1 MQDAQYI
8 IELGAGTGAITCELV
23 SQYPD
28 ISLTAIELQPNL
40 AKLLQQ
46 RFSYIDVRQD
56 FAQRVLDAIPASNK
70 KWVLISSLPFLS
82 LPKDIKDATIVSI

>member
-1 MQDAQYI
+1 M
-8 IELGAGTGAITCELV
+8 TCELV

-28 ISLTAIELQPNL
+28 ISLTAIELQPNQ